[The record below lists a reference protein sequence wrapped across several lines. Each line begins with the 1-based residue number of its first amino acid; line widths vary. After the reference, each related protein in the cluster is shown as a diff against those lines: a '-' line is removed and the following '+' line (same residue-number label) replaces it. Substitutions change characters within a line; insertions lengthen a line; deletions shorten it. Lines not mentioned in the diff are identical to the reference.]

1 METSSL
7 ERYIIISHYR
17 YLVYNK
23 CKNANSFRNSLFD
36 RYLYSKYLLNLCIIF
51 YKKFQNTF
59 MYCLI
64 STKIRTMILFAMFVL
79 ATAKHKV
86 QVSQC

>member
-36 RYLYSKYLLNLCIIF
+36 RYLYSKYLLNLCIMYLL
-51 YKKFQNTF
+51 YKIPKYIYVLLDIYQNWK
-59 MYCLI
+59 YNSVSSVCNVRI
-64 STKIRTMILFAMFVL
+64 SSR
-79 ATAKHKV
+79 
-86 QVSQC
+86 